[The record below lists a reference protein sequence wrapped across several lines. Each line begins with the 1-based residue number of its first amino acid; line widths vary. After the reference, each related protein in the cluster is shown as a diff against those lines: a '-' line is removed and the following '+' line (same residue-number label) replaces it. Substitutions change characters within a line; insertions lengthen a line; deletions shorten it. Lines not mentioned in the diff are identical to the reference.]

1 MACADRGT
9 KDFFRRFDW
18 IKNPDC
24 PVMFHGVR
32 GQHIKDGQSPS
43 LYNTEEIEV
52 VKSYVNKLLESNQ
65 VSDRGR
71 NIFLYTL
78 YPK

>member
-1 MACADRGT
+1 
-9 KDFFRRFDW
+9 
-18 IKNPDC
+18 
-24 PVMFHGVR
+24 MFHGVR

-78 YPK
+78 SPK